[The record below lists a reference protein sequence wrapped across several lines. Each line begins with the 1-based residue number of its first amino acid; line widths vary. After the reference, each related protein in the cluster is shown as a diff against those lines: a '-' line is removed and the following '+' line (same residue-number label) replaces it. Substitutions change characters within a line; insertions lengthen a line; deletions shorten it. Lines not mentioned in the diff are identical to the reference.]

1 MIALVSEGV
10 RIDKWLWAARF
21 FKTRALAREMVAGGK
36 VHLEGHR
43 VKPGREVKAGDH
55 LSITRGEEVFE
66 ITVNVA
72 SNRRGSASEAKRLFK
87 EEEASVLRR
96 EQVAQQRRLE
106 NSAQAARPRR
116 PDKRE
121 RRQIIG
127 CIRGKD

>member
-1 MIALVSEGV
+1 MSEGV

-66 ITVNVA
+66 ITVSVA
-72 SNRRGSASEAKRLFK
+72 SNRRGSASEAKLLFN
-87 EEEASVLRR
+87 EEEASVVRR
-96 EQVAQQRRLE
+96 EHVAQQRRLE
-106 NSAQAARPRR
+106 NSAQAAPARR

-127 CIRGKD
+127 FIRGKD